1 MTLRLKLLAL
11 LLIIASSATASP
23 YEASG
28 VVLRVV
34 DGCSFEIQGF
44 GLVRLADIDTPKMGT
59 IEGVHAREYAL
70 ENLLGVQVF
79 IDIDDR
85 MGRRLNSETAC
96 VAYLANRNGTPN
108 LNKNFN
114 KMIVQS
120 GYAVIKND
128 TRNEFNPSQW

>member
-1 MTLRLKLLAL
+1 MTLRLIHLAL
-11 LLIIASSATASP
+11 LFIIASSAAASP

-79 IDIDDR
+79 VDIDDR
-85 MGRRLNSETAC
+85 IGRKPNAETAC

-120 GYAVIKND
+120 GYAVIRND
-128 TRNEFNPSQW
+128 TQNEFDPSKW

>member
-1 MTLRLKLLAL
+1 MALRLMLLAL
-11 LLIIASSATASP
+11 LSVIAASATANP

-28 VVLRVV
+28 VVLKVV
-34 DGCSFEIQGF
+34 DGNTFEVQGF
-44 GLVRLADIDTPKMGT
+44 GLVRLADIDIPKIGT

-79 IDIDDR
+79 VDIDDK
-85 MGRRLNSETAC
+85 MGRKPNAETAC

-120 GYAVIKND
+120 GYAVIRND
-128 TRNEFNPSQW
+128 TRNEFDPCQW

>member
-1 MTLRLKLLAL
+1 MALRLMLLAL
-11 LLIIASSATASP
+11 LFIVASSATANP
-23 YEASG
+23 DEASG

-34 DGCSFEIQGF
+34 DGDTFEIQGF

-79 IDIDDR
+79 IDIDDK
-85 MGRRLNSETAC
+85 MGRRPNAETTC

-114 KMIVQS
+114 KMIVQT
-120 GYAVIKND
+120 GYAVVRND
-128 TRNEFNPSQW
+128 TRNEFDPSHW

>member
-11 LLIIASSATASP
+11 LLIIASAATASP

-44 GLVRLADIDTPKMGT
+44 GMVRLADIDTPKMGT
-59 IEGVHAREYAL
+59 IEGVHAREYTL

-79 IDIDDR
+79 VDIDDR
-85 MGRRLNSETAC
+85 MGRRPNAETSC

-120 GYAVIKND
+120 GYAVIRND
-128 TRNEFNPSQW
+128 TRNEFDPSQW